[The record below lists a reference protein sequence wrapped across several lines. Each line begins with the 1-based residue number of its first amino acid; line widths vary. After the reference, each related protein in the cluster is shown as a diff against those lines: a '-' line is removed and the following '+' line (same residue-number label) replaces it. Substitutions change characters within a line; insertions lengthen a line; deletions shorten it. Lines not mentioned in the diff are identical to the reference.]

1 MENVHD
7 PNKFYLVVKVS
18 RWTKIR
24 NFFIMKFAKKINK
37 TNLEC

>member
-1 MENVHD
+1 MEERD

-24 NFFIMKFAKKINK
+24 NFFILKFRKNRRYAD
-37 TNLEC
+37 E

>member
-1 MENVHD
+1 MEEKD

-24 NFFIMKFAKKINK
+24 SFFILKFKRNRRYV
-37 TNLEC
+37 NE

>member
-1 MENVHD
+1 MEEKD

-24 NFFIMKFAKKINK
+24 KFFILKFKRNRRYV
-37 TNLEC
+37 NE

>member
-1 MENVHD
+1 MEEKD

-24 NFFIMKFAKKINK
+24 NRRYVN
-37 TNLEC
+37 E

>member
-1 MENVHD
+1 MEEKY

-24 NFFIMKFAKKINK
+24 NFFILKFKRNRRYV
-37 TNLEC
+37 NE

>member
-1 MENVHD
+1 MEGKD

-24 NFFIMKFAKKINK
+24 NFFILKFKRNRRYV
-37 TNLEC
+37 NE

>member
-1 MENVHD
+1 MEEKG

-24 NFFIMKFAKKINK
+24 NFFILKFKRNRRYV
-37 TNLEC
+37 NE

>member
-1 MENVHD
+1 MEEKD

-24 NFFIMKFAKKINK
+24 NFFILKFGKNRRYV
-37 TNLEC
+37 NE

>member
-1 MENVHD
+1 MEENN

-24 NFFIMKFAKKINK
+24 NFFILKFKRNRRYV
-37 TNLEC
+37 NE

>member
-1 MENVHD
+1 MEEKD

-24 NFFIMKFAKKINK
+24 NVFILKFKRNRRYV
-37 TNLEC
+37 NE

>member
-1 MENVHD
+1 MEEKD

-24 NFFIMKFAKKINK
+24 NFFIFKFRRNRRYV
-37 TNLEC
+37 NE

>member
-1 MENVHD
+1 MEEKD

-24 NFFIMKFAKKINK
+24 NFFILKLKRNRRYV
-37 TNLEC
+37 NE

>member
-1 MENVHD
+1 MGDKD

-24 NFFIMKFAKKINK
+24 NFFILKFKRNRRYV
-37 TNLEC
+37 NE